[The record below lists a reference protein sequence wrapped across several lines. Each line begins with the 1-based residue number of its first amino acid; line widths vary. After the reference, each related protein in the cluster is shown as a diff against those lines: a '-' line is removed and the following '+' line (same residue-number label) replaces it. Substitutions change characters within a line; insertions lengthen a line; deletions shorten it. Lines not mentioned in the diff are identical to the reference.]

1 MQASAKKVLVAFVA
15 LLAMATGTAS
25 AKDSLGVTVT
35 NATGSPVIVNNGQAP
50 GTIQVI
56 YTVNASTFPTG
67 FFATFDVEW
76 LINQGQGPPTTTYGT
91 GLTLELKQDQQG
103 GYVDLVPS
111 PDTFVMTTVGQSDKS
126 TVTVYIAADKEGNL
140 PPSSDGTDLVG
151 NLKLDGGSK
160 VSSPTSVQVHIRLVH
175 PTACL
180 KVYNF
185 ITDQDFT
192 IGILSKTN
200 VNVPSRGNNAG
211 KVTSSQPGQF
221 ADNVL
226 IANLCET
233 DQSFDLG
240 IVLDSSFTTSGNPA
254 AAVKAYTAN
263 GEFDTSDFNTLMTGT
278 ETKYP
283 SLCLQ
288 NVTVPAGATF
298 LATVH
303 SKIKDSWPQS
313 MLPLDK
319 SFDFSAALYDTVNA
333 GCTGTL
339 ETLASPNP
347 TTTTLPFTINNGI

>member
-1 MQASAKKVLVAFVA
+1 
-15 LLAMATGTAS
+15 
-25 AKDSLGVTVT
+25 VT

-56 YTVNASTFPTG
+56 YTVNAPTFPTG

-76 LINQGQGPPTTTYGT
+76 LIQQGSPATTYGA
-91 GLTLELKQDQQG
+91 GLALELEQAQQG

-111 PDTFVMTTVGQSDKS
+111 PGTFVMTTVGQSDKS
-126 TVTVYIAADKEGNL
+126 TVTVYIAADKDGNL
-140 PPSSDGTDLVG
+140 PPSTDGTDLVG
-151 NLKLDGGSK
+151 NLKLNGGSK
-160 VSSPTSVQVHIRLVH
+160 VASPTSVQVHIRLVH

-200 VNVPSRGNNAG
+200 VNVPSRGNNAY

-226 IANLCET
+226 IANLCAT

-240 IVLDSSFTTSGNPA
+240 IQLDSSFTTSGNPA

-288 NVTVPAGATF
+288 NVTVPAGASF

-303 SKIKDSWPQS
+303 SKVKDSWPQS

-347 TTTTLPFTINNGI
+347 TTTTLPFTINGI

>member
-1 MQASAKKVLVAFVA
+1 MQASSKKVLVAFAA
-15 LLAMATGTAS
+15 LLAISAGTAS
-25 AKDSLGVTVT
+25 AKDSLVVTVT
-35 NATGSPVIVNNGQAP
+35 NAVGSPVIVNNGQVP

-56 YTVNASTFPTG
+56 YTVNAPTFATG

-76 LINQGQGPPTTTYGT
+76 LINQGSPVTTYGA
-91 GLTLELKQDQQG
+91 GLRFDLKQDQQG
-103 GYVDLVPS
+103 GYVDLMPS
-111 PDTFVMTTVGQSDKS
+111 PDTFLMTTAGQQGKS
-126 TVTVYIAADKEGNL
+126 TVTVYIATDKDGNL
-140 PPSSDGTDLVG
+140 PPSADGTDLVG
-151 NLKLDGGSK
+151 NLKLDAGNKVGSA
-160 VSSPTSVQVHIRLVH
+160 TGIQVHIRLVH

-192 IGILSKTN
+192 LGILSTTN
-200 VNVPSRGNNAG
+200 VNVPSRGANAG

-226 IANLCET
+226 IANLCAT

-240 IVLDSSFTTSGNPA
+240 IALDSSFTTSGNPA

-288 NVTVPAGATF
+288 NVTVPAGASF

-303 SKIKDSWPQS
+303 SKVRDSWAQW
-313 MLPLDK
+313 MLPADR
-319 SFDFSAALYDTVNA
+319 SFDFSASLFDTVNA

-347 TTTTLPFTINNGI
+347 TTTTLPFTINGN

>member
-1 MQASAKKVLVAFVA
+1 MQASAKNVLVACVA

-35 NATGSPVIVNNGQAP
+35 NATGAPVIVNNGQAP

-56 YTVNASTFPTG
+56 YTVNAPTFPTG

-76 LINQGQGPPTTTYGT
+76 LINQGSPVTTYGT
-91 GLTLELKQDQQG
+91 GLTLEMKQDQQG

-111 PDTFVMTTVGQSDKS
+111 PDTFVMTTAGQSDKS
-126 TVTVYIAADKEGNL
+126 TVTVYIAADKDGNL
-140 PPSSDGTDLVG
+140 PPSTDGTDLVG
-151 NLKLDGGSK
+151 NLKLDAGGK
-160 VSSPTSVQVHIRLVH
+160 VGSPTSVQVHIRLVH
-175 PTACL
+175 PHPTVCL

-200 VNVPSRGNNAG
+200 VNVPSRGANAG

-226 IANLCET
+226 IANLCAT

-263 GEFDTSDFNTLMTGT
+263 GEFDTTDFNTLMTGT

-288 NVTVPAGATF
+288 NVTVPAGASF

-303 SKIKDSWPQS
+303 SKVKDSWPQLN
-313 MLPLDK
+313 LPADK
-319 SFDFSAALYDTVNA
+319 SFDFSTSLYDTVNA

-347 TTTTLPFTINNGI
+347 TTTTLPFTINGI